1 MPFRPSPRLLAGLLS
16 AAMILGG
23 FALFA
28 VALGRWPGMPGVTAA
43 QADAQVEAQAQTETD
58 APTDLAAAL
67 VAPLSA
73 LRAAPTSTATALP
86 TPSGPTATPAPLT
99 VTLAEDLPQAV
110 VAGVEADIGEAGNVA
125 LDWNAED
132 GEAVFDQV
140 FAAARRF
147 DTVDPVISLAE
158 LTATWTGDESA
169 PISVLS
175 HTLPALTQILG
186 APGAAVSGRAAIT
199 DVVADAWGEAGAL
212 ALLPFEALVPSLVV
226 LAVDGQNPV
235 ENANK
240 FDVDAYGLIAHVFVH
255 AQPGVDADQLA
266 LFTEKLTQT
275 TGGANRDPAQL
286 TVLAMTGVTA
296 MTRQTAYQM
305 ELFGSEWPAE
315 VVGPELAAADIT
327 HISNE
332 VPFVA
337 GCKVNLAQD
346 NFNFC
351 SKPSYLDSL
360 TLSGVDIIGLTGNH
374 QNDFGYDA
382 ARDSLAF
389 YEEQGLPVY
398 GGGIDKDAAFAPYYR
413 EQNGTRFAF
422 LGANMYGPNFAW
434 ATDSHPGSAEYD
446 LGILSATI
454 RSIRERDLADVVLVE
469 LQWQESYDV
478 SPLLDQRDN
487 FLALSRA
494 GADIVTGVQSHVP
507 QAFEFEDGRLIAY
520 GLGNLFFDQM
530 WTHATREGMVLK
542 HTFYAGRHLSTQI
555 LTTLLY
561 EHGQPRWST
570 PEQRASMLDRVFG
583 ASYWAD

>member
-1 MPFRPSPRLLAGLLS
+1 MPFRLSPRLLAGLLS

-23 FALFA
+23 LALFT
-28 VALGRWPGMPGVTAA
+28 VALGRWPGTPSVTAA
-43 QADAQVEAQAQTETD
+43 QADAQISAQTEAA
-58 APTDLAAAL
+58 APRDLAAAL
-67 VAPLSA
+67 VAPLAA
-73 LRAAPTSTATALP
+73 LRSVPTSTATALP
-86 TPSGPTATPAPLT
+86 TPSAPSTPTATPVPLIL
-99 VTLAEDLPQAV
+99 TLADDLPEVV
-110 VAGVEADIGEAGNVA
+110 VAGVDGAETGNAV
-125 LDWNAED
+125 LDWEPEG
-132 GEAVFDQV
+132 GEAVYDQV

-147 DTVDPVISLAE
+147 DTVDPATSLID
-158 LTATWTGDESA
+158 LTAAWTDGESG
-169 PISVLS
+169 PVVVLTR
-175 HTLPALTQILG
+175 TLPALTQLLG
-186 APGAAVSGRAAIT
+186 APGLSVSGRESIT
-199 DVVADAWGEAGAL
+199 EVVETAWGEDGAL
-212 ALLPFEALVPSLVV
+212 VLLPFEDLVPSLVV

-235 ENANK
+235 DNANK
-240 FDVDAYGLIAHVFVH
+240 FDVDAYGLIAQVFLHV
-255 AQPGVDADQLA
+255 QPGVDANQLA
-266 LFTEKLTQT
+266 LFTKKLAQT
-275 TGGANRDPAQL
+275 TGGTNRDAAQL

-305 ELFGSEWPAE
+305 ELYGSEWPAE

-337 GCKVNLAQD
+337 GCKVNLAED

-374 QNDFGYDA
+374 QNDFGYEA
-382 ARDSLAF
+382 ALDSLAF
-389 YEEQGLPVY
+389 YEENGLPVY
-398 GGGIDKDAAFAPYYR
+398 GGGIDKTAAFAPYYR
-413 EQNGTRFAF
+413 TANGTRFAF

-434 ATDSHPGSAEYD
+434 ATDDHPGSAEYD

-454 RSIRERDLADVVLVE
+454 RSIREQDLADVVLVE

-478 SPLLDQRDN
+478 SPLVDQRDN
-487 FLALSRA
+487 FLALSQA

-530 WTHATREGMVLK
+530 WTQATREGMVLK
-542 HTFYAGRHLSTQI
+542 HTFYEGRHLSTQI
-555 LTTLLY
+555 LTTLLF
-561 EHGQPRWST
+561 EHGQPHWST
-570 PEQRASMLDRVFG
+570 PAQRTSMLDRVFG